1 MTISILLAD
10 DHQVVREGLRALLD
24 AEEDFRVVGEAADGR
39 TTVQMAEEM
48 QPDIL
53 VLDLIMPALGGLEA
67 TRQIARAC
75 PNTKIIVLSMHS
87 DEAYVL
93 EALKNGARSYVLK
106 SSPGEELIRAIRK
119 VWAGE
124 RYLGPPLTARA
135 IDAYVSQIRDAD
147 SDPYHTMTA
156 REREVLH
163 LSAEG
168 LTSSEIADQL
178 SLSHRTVESHRA
190 NVMSK
195 LNLHSKTELIRYA
208 FKRGI
213 IPLDE

>member
-10 DHQVVREGLRALLD
+10 DHQVVREGLRVLLES
-24 AEEDFRVVGEAADGR
+24 EEDFQVVGEAADGR
-39 TTVQMAEEM
+39 MTVQMAEEM
-48 QPDIL
+48 QPDVV
-53 VLDLIMPALGGLEA
+53 VLDLMMPTLGGLEA

-75 PNTKIIVLSMHS
+75 PNTKIVVLSMHS

-93 EALKNGARSYVLK
+93 EALKNGAWGYVLK
-106 SSPGEELIRAIRK
+106 SSPGDDLILAVRT

-135 IDAYVSQIRDAD
+135 IDAYASQIREI
-147 SDPYHTMTA
+147 DPYDALTD

-190 NVMSK
+190 SVMSK
-195 LNLHSKTELIRYA
+195 LNLRSKTDLIRYA
-208 FKRGI
+208 FKHGI
-213 IPLDE
+213 IPLED